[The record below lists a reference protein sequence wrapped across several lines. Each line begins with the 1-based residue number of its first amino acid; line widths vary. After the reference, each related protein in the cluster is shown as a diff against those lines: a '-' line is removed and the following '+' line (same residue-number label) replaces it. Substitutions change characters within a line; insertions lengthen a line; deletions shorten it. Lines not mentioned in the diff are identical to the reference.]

1 MLAGVKHLPMHH
13 PYSYPTLLAA
23 GPAEAPAGRATTPPE
38 APPPTVAL
46 ATTRHRRLTRAAAS
60 TATKLLP
67 LVALLDAIQPQ
78 VAQESVFQT
87 RRKKIRQHW
96 EVVYAEL
103 HTERPRRQ
111 ALTHAF
117 QTLADLVL
125 EETRD
130 ISKDEL
136 KQAAK
141 EVVLATLKNAPALI
155 NVAHQARLLA

>member
-1 MLAGVKHLPMHH
+1 M
-13 PYSYPTLLAA
+13 YSEQYDLQGEDASVDEPSGLDASPTDENLVVAA
-23 GPAEAPAGRATTPPE
+23 GSPS
-38 APPPTVAL
+38 
-46 ATTRHRRLTRAAAS
+46 RRQRLGGAMAA

-67 LVALLDAIQPQ
+67 LVALLDTIQPQ
-78 VAQESVFQT
+78 VANESVFRT
-87 RRKKIRQHW
+87 RRKKIRAHFD
-96 EVVYAEL
+96 VVYAEL
-103 HTERPRRQ
+103 QAERPRHKALAHTFQ
-111 ALTHAF
+111 ALT
-117 QTLADLVL
+117 DLVR

>member
-1 MLAGVKHLPMHH
+1 MDSTFYDLQKPG
-13 PYSYPTLLAA
+13 AA
-23 GPAEAPAGRATTPPE
+23 GAPGSPVLPARAGRRTLSAAGALGRRQRLNE
-38 APPPTVAL
+38 AAVA
-46 ATTRHRRLTRAAAS
+46 

-78 VAQESVFQT
+78 VANESVFRA
-87 RRKKIRQHW
+87 RRKKIRAHFD
-96 EVVYAEL
+96 EVYAEL
-103 HTERPRRQ
+103 QAERPRHKALAHTLQ
-111 ALTHAF
+111 ALT
-117 QTLADLVL
+117 DLVR

-141 EVVLATLKNAPALI
+141 EVALATLKNAPALL

>member
-1 MLAGVKHLPMHH
+1 MDSTFYDLQKPG
-13 PYSYPTLLAA
+13 AA
-23 GPAEAPAGRATTPPE
+23 GAPGSSVLPARAGQRTLSAAGALGRRQRLNEAA
-38 APPPTVAL
+38 VA
-46 ATTRHRRLTRAAAS
+46 

-78 VAQESVFQT
+78 VANESVFRV
-87 RRKKIRQHW
+87 RRKKIRAHFD
-96 EVVYAEL
+96 EVYAEL
-103 HTERPRRQ
+103 QAERPRHKALAHTLQ
-111 ALTHAF
+111 ALT
-117 QTLADLVL
+117 DLVR

-141 EVVLATLKNAPALI
+141 EVALATLKNAPALL